1 MDMLAVT
8 SNNITKD
15 IEFFKDLR
23 IVMKKLLNRK
33 LALIP
38 PSFRHH
44 KPPLGDEDM
53 PELKQERSFSAQGYE
68 ESA

>member
-1 MDMLAVT
+1 
-8 SNNITKD
+8 
-15 IEFFKDLR
+15 
-23 IVMKKLLNRK
+23 MKKLLNRK